1 MVGVALAVVLG
12 GLVVVGIRELRG
24 GSRASSSSSSTCTTY
39 RVTVSVLVKIGRF
52 LALRDGGVEAERLV
66 VGLLLL
72 EGSGGIDLP
81 PSEVSVM
88 VDDENS
94 LK

>member
-1 MVGVALAVVLG
+1 MGVALEVVLG
-12 GLVVVGIRELRG
+12 GLVVVGIREWV
-24 GSRASSSSSSTCTTY
+24 SSSLSSMCTKY
-39 RVTVSVLVKIGRF
+39 LVAVSVLVEIGTF

>member
-1 MVGVALAVVLG
+1 MGVALEVVLG
-12 GLVVVGIRELRG
+12 GLVVVGIREWRG
-24 GSRASSSSSSTCTTY
+24 GSRASSSLSSMCTKY
-39 RVTVSVLVKIGRF
+39 LVAVSVLVEIGTF